1 MEDVKNAND
10 ETTKKLSKRKEALEA
25 IIKEYNSLESSIDK
39 QSYLNMVTEWYMRE
53 KTLLLNTKTGDTT
66 SNKYNSSAPYA
77 R

>member
-10 ETTKKLSKRKEALEA
+10 ETIKKTNKRREALEA
-25 IIKEYNSLESSIDK
+25 LIKEYNSLESSVDK

-53 KTLLLNTKTGDTT
+53 KTLLLHTKTGDTT
-66 SNKYNSSAPYA
+66 SNRYNSSAPYA